1 MSTSLAPLIRVL
13 RQHRA
18 ASIGAFS
25 TSIGV
30 TVVEVL
36 LPLLTR
42 DAVDV
47 ATGQAGAGESS
58 TATTLFPS
66 LSPLWAIVVC
76 LVIATVA
83 RYALQFSR
91 RFSAGILSINV
102 QHRLRVSMLDTVLKL
117 GGPAQDSLH
126 TGQAVSRSISDISTV
141 QGLCAV
147 LPLTV
152 GNATKLVLTAGVI
165 VWLSPVLSLLAFAT
179 LPLVYLLG
187 YRSRTPLFE
196 ATRAAQDQ
204 AATVTGVVEET
215 VTGIR
220 VVKAFSQQQR
230 EVARLHTESQEL
242 YRRRLQVARVTALFQ
257 PVMEQLPLAALVANI
272 LAGGW
277 LALQGTISI
286 GTFVAF
292 ATYVTTAQSGD
303 KNAVWH
309 GHSRTN
315 RH

>member
-1 MSTSLAPLIRVL
+1 
-13 RQHRA
+13 
-18 ASIGAFS
+18 
-25 TSIGV
+25 
-30 TVVEVL
+30 
-36 LPLLTR
+36 
-42 DAVDV
+42 
-47 ATGQAGAGESS
+47 
-58 TATTLFPS
+58 
-66 LSPLWAIVVC
+66 
-76 LVIATVA
+76 
-83 RYALQFSR
+83 
-91 RFSAGILSINV
+91 
-102 QHRLRVSMLDTVLKL
+102 MLDTVLKL

-272 LAGGW
+272 MAGGW
-277 LALQGTISI
+277 LALQETISI

-292 ATYVTTAQSGD
+292 ATYVTTLSQVTKMLSGMVIRVQTGISSLARITEILDLAPPYAPTASTSLPDTSTALGIDAQKVTVAGVLDSISFTAQPGKTLCIVGPPGSG
-303 KNAVWH
+303 KSMMVQLAFT
-309 GHSRTN
+309 SRT
-315 RH
+315 RGLSH

>member
-18 ASIGAFS
+18 ASVGAFS

-30 TVVEVL
+30 TIVEVL

-58 TATTLFPS
+58 AATTLFPS

-76 LVIATVA
+76 LVMATVA

-91 RFSAGILSINV
+91 RFSAGILSIDV

-152 GNATKLVLTAGVI
+152 GNATKLVI
-165 VWLSPVLSLLAFAT
+165 
-179 LPLVYLLG
+179 
-187 YRSRTPLFE
+187 SRP
-196 ATRAAQDQ
+196 
-204 AATVTGVVEET
+204 G
-215 VTGIR
+215 
-220 VVKAFSQQQR
+220 
-230 EVARLHTESQEL
+230 
-242 YRRRLQVARVTALFQ
+242 
-257 PVMEQLPLAALVANI
+257 
-272 LAGGW
+272 
-277 LALQGTISI
+277 
-286 GTFVAF
+286 
-292 ATYVTTAQSGD
+292 
-303 KNAVWH
+303 
-309 GHSRTN
+309 
-315 RH
+315 

>member
-18 ASIGAFS
+18 ASVGAFS

-58 TATTLFPS
+58 AATTLFPS

-76 LVIATVA
+76 LVMATVA

-91 RFSAGILSINV
+91 RFSAGILSIDV

-152 GNATKLVLTAGVI
+152 GNATKLVLTVSLAWLRRRSQVSAWSRRFRSSSGKWHACTQKARSCIGAGCK
-165 VWLSPVLSLLAFAT
+165 
-179 LPLVYLLG
+179 LLG
-187 YRSRTPLFE
+187 SQRC
-196 ATRAAQDQ
+196 
-204 AATVTGVVEET
+204 
-215 VTGIR
+215 
-220 VVKAFSQQQR
+220 FSQ
-230 EVARLHTESQEL
+230 
-242 YRRRLQVARVTALFQ
+242 
-257 PVMEQLPLAALVANI
+257 
-272 LAGGW
+272 
-277 LALQGTISI
+277 
-286 GTFVAF
+286 
-292 ATYVTTAQSGD
+292 
-303 KNAVWH
+303 
-309 GHSRTN
+309 
-315 RH
+315 